1 MTSLQETFEDKMP
14 EQCPVRSN
22 RYRFRFCILNR
33 YLLASVFIG
42 FGSIYIGFDAL
53 NRYRLF
59 ECMKREICF
68 DYNHEIICY

>member
-1 MTSLQETFEDKMP
+1 MFSGSVK
-14 EQCPVRSN
+14 RSVK